1 MKVRTSNW
9 LFGIMMIVV
18 IGISFMAASC
28 NIQQREPESSTGVV
42 KATATIQTDANG
54 FTAEQRNIMEKYK
67 RDNVPGAIKHLYII
81 SAYSGQVLI
90 YSTVQGKVTS
100 GNKRLTPSTVTGSRD
115 WGTSFSVKIGANTY
129 YTNEVLGDDGAYG
142 GSGEYI
148 FWFDT
153 KGIMHQQYMG
163 GGMILHIS
171 DQPLAVKS
179 VTINMELENK

>member
-1 MKVRTSNW
+1 
-9 LFGIMMIVV
+9 MILI
-18 IGISFMAASC
+18 IGISFIVTSC
-28 NIQQREPESSTGVV
+28 GEMNQQPQASTGVV

-100 GNKRLTPSTVTGSRD
+100 GNKRLTPSSISGRSDTWSNSFTVQIGNGS
-115 WGTSFSVKIGANTY
+115 F

-142 GSGEYI
+142 TSGEYI
-148 FWFDT
+148 YWFDT
-153 KGIMHQQYMG
+153 KGIMHQQYIT

-179 VTINMELENK
+179 IVLNMELENK

>member
-9 LFGIMMIVV
+9 LFGIIMVSI
-18 IGISFMAASC
+18 IIFSFLATGC
-28 NIQQREPESSTGVV
+28 NNLTTEPQSSTGVT
-42 KATATIQTDANG
+42 KATATVQTDANG

-67 RDNVPGAIKHLYII
+67 RDNTPGAIKHLYVI
-81 SAYSGQVLI
+81 SAYSGQVIL

-100 GNKRLTPSTVTGSRD
+100 GTKRLTPSEVTGSRD
-115 WGTSFSVKIGANTY
+115 WGNSFTVNINGTHY

-142 GSGEYI
+142 SSGDYI

-153 KGIMHQQYMG
+153 RGIMHQHYMG
-163 GGMILHIS
+163 GGQILHIS

-179 VTINMELENK
+179 IIINMELNK

>member
-1 MKVRTSNW
+1 MKLRTLTW
-9 LFGIMMIVV
+9 LIVMTV
-18 IGISFMAASC
+18 IIGISFQAIVTSC
-28 NIQQREPESSTGVV
+28 QIQTKESESSTGVA
-42 KATATIQTDANG
+42 KATATVQTDANG

-100 GNKRLTPSTVTGSRD
+100 GTKRLTPSIVEGSSG
-115 WGTSFSVKIGANTY
+115 WGNMFMVKIGSETY
-129 YTNEVLGDDGAYG
+129 YTKEVLGDDGAYG
-142 GSGEYI
+142 GSGDYI

-179 VTINMELENK
+179 ITINMELEK